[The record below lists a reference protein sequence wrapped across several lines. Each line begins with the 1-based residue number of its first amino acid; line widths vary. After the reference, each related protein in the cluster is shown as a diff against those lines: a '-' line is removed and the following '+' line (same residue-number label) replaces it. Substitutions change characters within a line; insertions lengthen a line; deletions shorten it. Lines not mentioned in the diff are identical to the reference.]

1 MSEQVASSVIL
12 IRPTGF
18 GFDPETA
25 ASNTFQQR
33 ITEPDVKRRA
43 AEEFDALLE
52 ALRIWGVHFTVL
64 DPQDRNAP
72 NGVFPNNWFSTHA
85 DGTVVLYPML
95 TPSRRAERDP
105 EMEKVLQR
113 EGFKPRRTLDFSGWE
128 HRGLILEGTG
138 SLVLD
143 RVHKKAFA
151 CLSERTTERAV
162 NAWCEQ
168 MGYTPITFVA
178 TEDGRIPDGGGVR
191 GIPVY
196 HTNVVMSI
204 GERFAVVCLDAMPYP
219 AERQEVAEEL
229 QKSGKE
235 VIAIGIEQMQHF
247 LGNMLQ
253 LTSADLVSSRA
264 IPSTPL
270 GEGSGVRSHV
280 IFLSETAF
288 NQLKPVQRIAL
299 QQHGQLVPVS
309 IPTIET
315 VGGGSVRC
323 MLAENFLPR

>member
-1 MSEQVASSVIL
+1 MSVQVADSVIL

-18 GFDPETA
+18 GYDPQTA

-33 ITEPDVKRRA
+33 ITDPEVKRKA
-43 AEEFDALLE
+43 AEEFDGLLE
-52 ALRIWGVHFTVL
+52 ALRICGIGFTVL
-64 DPQDRNAP
+64 DPFDRTAP

-105 EMEKVLQR
+105 DMQHVLQQ
-113 EGFKPRRTLDFSGWE
+113 EGFKTRQTIDLSGWE
-128 HRGLILEGTG
+128 HKGLILEGTG

-143 RVHKKAFA
+143 RLHKKAFA

-162 NAWCEQ
+162 NAWCEK

-204 GERFAVVCLDAMPYP
+204 GEGFAVVCLDAMPFP
-219 AERQEVAEEL
+219 AERQEVQEEL
-229 QKSGKE
+229 IKAGKE
-235 VIAIGIEQMQHF
+235 VIPIGIEQMQHF

-253 LTSADLVSSRA
+253 LRPANGPVVHGTIGA
-264 IPSTPL
+264 PSYIL
-270 GEGSGVRSHV
+270 
-280 IFLSETAF
+280 LSETAF
-288 NQLKPVQRIAL
+288 NQLRPDQRIAL
-299 QQHGQLVPVS
+299 QRHGQLVPVA
-309 IPTIET
+309 IPTIEA

-323 MLAENFLPR
+323 MLAENFLSQA

>member
-1 MSEQVASSVIL
+1 MSVQVADSVIL

-18 GFDPETA
+18 GYDPQTA

-33 ITEPDVKRRA
+33 ITDPEVKRKA
-43 AEEFDALLE
+43 AEEFDGLLE
-52 ALRIWGVHFTVL
+52 ALRICGIGFTVL
-64 DPQDRNAP
+64 DPFDRTAP

-85 DGTVVLYPML
+85 DGMVVLYPML

-105 EMEKVLQR
+105 DMQHVLHQ
-113 EGFKPRRTLDFSGWE
+113 EGFKTRQTIDLSGWE
-128 HRGLILEGTG
+128 HKGLILEGTG

-143 RVHKKAFA
+143 RLHKKAFA

-204 GERFAVVCLDAMPYP
+204 GEGFAVVCLDAMPFP
-219 AERQEVAEEL
+219 AERQEVQEEL
-229 QKSGKE
+229 IKAGKE
-235 VIAIGIEQMQHF
+235 VIPIGIEQMQHF

-253 LTSADLVSSRA
+253 LRPANGPVVHGTIGA
-264 IPSTPL
+264 PSYIL
-270 GEGSGVRSHV
+270 
-280 IFLSETAF
+280 LSETAF
-288 NQLKPVQRIAL
+288 NQLRPDQRIAL
-299 QQHGQLVPVS
+299 QHHGQLVPVA
-309 IPTIET
+309 IPTIEA

-323 MLAENFLPR
+323 MLAENFLSRA

>member
-1 MSEQVASSVIL
+1 MSVQVADSVIL

-18 GFDPETA
+18 GYDPQTA

-33 ITEPDVKRRA
+33 ITDPEVKRKA
-43 AEEFDALLE
+43 AEEFDGLLE
-52 ALRIWGVHFTVL
+52 ALRICGIGFTVL
-64 DPQDRNAP
+64 DPFDRTAP

-95 TPSRRAERDP
+95 TPSRRVERDP
-105 EMEKVLQR
+105 DMQHVLQQ
-113 EGFKPRRTLDFSGWE
+113 EGFKTRQTLDLSGWE
-128 HRGLILEGTG
+128 HKGLILEGTG

-143 RVHKKAFA
+143 RVHKKAYA

-204 GERFAVVCLDAMPYP
+204 GEDFAVVCLDAMPFP
-219 AERQEVAEEL
+219 AERQEVQEEL
-229 QKSGKE
+229 IKAGKE
-235 VIAIGIEQMQHF
+235 VILIDIEQMQHF

-253 LTSADLVSSRA
+253 LRSADGLVVQGTIGA
-264 IPSTPL
+264 PSYIL
-270 GEGSGVRSHV
+270 
-280 IFLSETAF
+280 LSETAF
-288 NQLKPVQRIAL
+288 NQLRPDQRIAL
-299 QQHGQLVPVS
+299 QRHGQLVPVV
-309 IPTIET
+309 IPTIEA

-323 MLAENFLPR
+323 MLAENFLDKG